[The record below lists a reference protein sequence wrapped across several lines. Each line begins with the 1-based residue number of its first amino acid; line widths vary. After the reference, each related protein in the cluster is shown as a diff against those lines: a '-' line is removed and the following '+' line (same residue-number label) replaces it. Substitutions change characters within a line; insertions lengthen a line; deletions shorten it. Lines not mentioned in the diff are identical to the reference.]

1 MSTSVN
7 TIKRLLWILLG
18 VFILTYIVSFNLENN
33 LIKINTKW
41 LSNNFL
47 FTIASGAFAS
57 LATVI
62 VCEFIRYR
70 QIKQAT
76 ETAFLIN
83 LGNLYGQ
90 FLAIKS
96 NCQRALNSHD
106 AIADNLIQPISNNA
120 TLITDQIIGID
131 YTPFCNNEIKDI
143 LDKFKTDNHLAIKNA
158 LNGFI
163 FYRIA
168 FNEDKISLIKQSKR
182 EIVTSDCPNVNKT
195 LNKIIN
201 QTLIIITYL
210 DQIISQIDNELEDKY
225 DWQKKKNALTY
236 NLENYTSQ
244 NLEDYLKEHYVV
256 FR

>member
-18 VFILTYIVSFNLENN
+18 VFILTYIISFNLENN

-76 ETAFLIN
+76 ETAYLIN

-120 TLITDQIIGID
+120 TLITDQILGID

-143 LDKFKTDNHLAIKNA
+143 LDKFKTENHLAIKNA

-182 EIVTSDCPNVNKT
+182 EIVTSGCPNVNKT

-201 QTLIIITYL
+201 QTIIIISYL
-210 DQIISQIDNELEDKY
+210 DQIISQIDNGLEDKY
-225 DWQKKKNALTY
+225 DWQKKKKALTY

-244 NLEDYLKEHYVV
+244 NLNDYLKEHYVV
-256 FR
+256 F

>member
-18 VFILTYIVSFNLENN
+18 VFILTYIISFNLENN

-57 LATVI
+57 LATVL

-76 ETAFLIN
+76 ETAFLIY

-120 TLITDQIIGID
+120 TLITDQILGID

-143 LDKFKTDNHLAIKNA
+143 LDKFKTENHLAIKNA

-182 EIVTSDCPNVNKT
+182 EIVTSGCPNVNKT

-201 QTLIIITYL
+201 QTIIIISYL
-210 DQIISQIDNELEDKY
+210 DQIISQIDNELENKY
-225 DWQKKKNALTY
+225 DWHNKKKALIY

-244 NLEDYLKEHYVV
+244 NLNDYLKEHYVV
-256 FR
+256 F

>member
-57 LATVI
+57 LAAVI

-76 ETAFLIN
+76 ETAFLIY

-131 YTPFCNNEIKDI
+131 YTPFCKNEIKDI

-201 QTLIIITYL
+201 QTIIIISYL

-225 DWQKKKNALTY
+225 DWQKKKKALTY

-256 FR
+256 F